1 MRLVDIDGFEICPK
15 LFDRASML
23 SLADSLQRS
32 TIRRSRA
39 GIRNALQID
48 SVRTLANDPVLLNFA
63 KDVLG
68 QGAVAIRATLFD
80 KSPRSNWLVVWH
92 QDTALPLQER
102 RDTPGWGPWSVKKG
116 VICAHAPA
124 SALEQILAIRV
135 HLDDSNADKG
145 PLRVLPQ
152 THTMGVLTDDEIHDL
167 ANEVSPVECHI
178 PSGGV
183 LLMKPLLVHSS
194 SKTNSQNASRQVLH
208 IEYSARVTV
217 ENGLRLAI
225 GA

>member
-1 MRLVDIDGFEICPK
+1 MRLVEIHGFEICPK

-23 SLADSLQRS
+23 SVAHSLQRS

-48 SVRTLANDPVLLNFA
+48 SVRTLANDPVLSNLA
-63 KDVLG
+63 KGVFG

-102 RDTPGWGPWSVKKG
+102 RDTPGWGPWSIKEG

-135 HLDDSNADKG
+135 HLDDSNADNG

-152 THTMGVLTDDEIHDL
+152 THTMGVLTDDEIRDL
-167 ANEVSPVECHI
+167 ANKVSPVECHI
-178 PSGGV
+178 PSGGI

-194 SKTNSQNASRQVLH
+194 SKTNSQNAPRRVLH

-225 GA
+225 GP